1 MAPVVALEPLRSAVL
16 GLAAAVVLLALFLM
30 LQRAI
35 AWVARSRST
44 RRVPM
49 LTRLVYEAVQGAPA
63 DVSTLA
69 RLGRFD
75 RRLVRS
81 ILLGLALD
89 LRGDTGEALM
99 DVYRQLGFLQQD
111 LRALR
116 SWRATR
122 RAGAAADLGVI
133 RAREA
138 TAKLL
143 QAVHDRDVR
152 VRQAAVWAV
161 GQAGSAETLTGLVR
175 VLGDKNLLV
184 AHRAQEVLAERGRE
198 VTSAILS
205 YAGTTASRAGRLAA
219 IELIGWL
226 RITTAAEL
234 LSTFTTDMDPEIR
247 VKSVKAAAA
256 IGDPRFLEVFHAR
269 LEDPSWPVRCQAAK
283 GLSAFGSPASI
294 PPLAKALR
302 DRQWWVRFYA
312 ATGLAEVGAAGEE
325 ALSEALRDPEP
336 LVRDMARYL
345 LERGQTVPAL
355 P

>member
-16 GLAAAVVLLALFLM
+16 GLAAAVVALALFLL
-30 LQRAI
+30 LQRAA
-35 AWVARSRST
+35 AWVAHSRSS
-44 RRVPM
+44 RRMPL
-49 LTRLVYEAVQGAPA
+49 LTRLVYEAVQRSPA
-63 DVSTLA
+63 DVTALA
-69 RLGRFD
+69 RLGRSD

-89 LRGDTGEALM
+89 LRGDTAEALTQ
-99 DVYRQLGFLQQD
+99 VYRRLGFLQQD

-116 SWRATR
+116 SWRAGR
-122 RAGAAADLGVI
+122 RAAAAADLGLI
-133 RAREA
+133 RATEA

-143 QAVHDRDVR
+143 QAVHDGDVR

-161 GQAGSAETLTGLVR
+161 GQASVGEALSGLVR

-198 VTSAILS
+198 VTQAILS
-205 YAGTTASRAGRLAA
+205 YAETTASRPGRLAA

-234 LSTFTTDMDPEIR
+234 LLSFTADLDPEIR

-256 IGDPRFLEVFHAR
+256 IGDPRFLEIFHAR
-269 LEDPSWPVRCQAAK
+269 LGDPSWPVRCQAAK
-283 GLSAFGSPASI
+283 GLGAFGSPSSI

-312 ATGLAEVGAAGEE
+312 ATVLAEIGATGEE
-325 ALSEALRDPEP
+325 ALSEALSDPDP